1 MEFDGDVLTIGLNM
15 SMEEIREFEQ
25 FVRPRLEYLE
35 TIEIEEGSTLQCS
48 ALIALLVSLKRT
60 RSVLKIPFLERGMTA
75 SSTYGTLHWMYH
87 D

>member
-35 TIEIEEGSTLQCS
+35 TIEVEEGSVLQSS
-48 ALIALLVSLKRT
+48 ALLALLVSLKRT
-60 RSVLKIPFLERGMTA
+60 RSVLKIPFLERGTTA

>member
-35 TIEIEEGSTLQCS
+35 TIEVEEGSVLQSS
-48 ALIALLVSLKRT
+48 ALLALLVSLKRT
-60 RSVLKIPFLERGMTA
+60 RSILKIPFLERGTTA

>member
-1 MEFDGDVLTIGLNM
+1 MQFDGDVLTIGLDM

-35 TIEIEEGSTLQCS
+35 TIEIEEGTLLRSS
-48 ALIALLVSLKRT
+48 ALLALLVSLKRT
-60 RSVLKIPFLERGMTA
+60 RNDVKIPFLEQGFIT
-75 SSTYGTLHWMYH
+75 SGVYGTLHWMGH

>member
-25 FVRPRLEYLE
+25 FIRPRLEYIE
-35 TIEIEEGSTLQCS
+35 TIAIEAGGTLQSS
-48 ALIALLVSLKRT
+48 ALLALLVSLKRT
-60 RSVLKIPFLERGMTA
+60 RPELNIPFLERGMTTSGA
-75 SSTYGTLHWMYH
+75 YGTLHWMCH

>member
-1 MEFDGDVLTIGLNM
+1 MQFDGDALTIGLDM

-35 TIEIEEGSTLQCS
+35 TIEAEEGALLHSS
-48 ALIALLVSLKRT
+48 ALLALLVSLKRT
-60 RSVLKIPFLERGMTA
+60 RSALKIPFLERGLMA
-75 SSTYGTLHWMYH
+75 SGTYGTVHWMYH